1 MRAVVQRVSEAA
13 VLVDDQ
19 EVARIGSGMLVLL
32 GVMAEDDHARGA
44 ALARKLADF
53 RFFADAEGRMN
64 RSIREVGGE
73 ALVVSQVTL
82 AADGRKGRRPSLD
95 GAAPP
100 ERAREL
106 YEAFAA
112 ELSALGVATRT
123 GRFGAFMRVRLTND
137 GPVTFSFPG

>member
-1 MRAVVQRVSEAA
+1 MKAVVQRVSEAA
-13 VLVDDQ
+13 VLVDG
-19 EVARIGSGMLVLL
+19 EELSRIGPGMLVLL
-32 GVMAEDDHARGA
+32 GVMATDEREQAV

-53 RFFADAEGRMN
+53 RFFADAGGRME

-100 ERAREL
+100 ERGRGSTRPSPRSCARWVCGP
-106 YEAFAA
+106 ARGA
-112 ELSALGVATRT
+112 SARSWKCASRT
-123 GRFGAFMRVRLTND
+123 PD
-137 GPVTFSFPG
+137 P